1 MQTKDNMHRV
11 WDLNEAPT
19 PAYIIH
25 EEMLRLNLATIDKV
39 RREAGVEIIVALK
52 ANATWHLFPTLSEH
66 SDGATASSLS
76 EARLVVEH
84 MGVKAH
90 TYAPIYTEEEIDAI
104 LDASSHITFNSLSQ
118 YERYHKRAIE
128 RGVSCG
134 LRVNPE
140 YSTVETDIYNPAMPE
155 SRLGVR
161 ACDLE
166 ILPAGIQGLHFHS
179 LCESRPEDLE
189 ATLRSFEERFGR
201 HLDRVQWVNF
211 GGGHLMTHID
221 YDEDRLI
228 EILRSFKARHPHLR
242 IILEPG
248 SAFTWDTGVL
258 VARVEDIVRNGG
270 RNTLMLNVS
279 FACHMPDCLE
289 MPYKPTILGMHNP
302 TEGETAYW
310 MGGNSC
316 LAGDT
321 MGAWATDDG
330 HTPQIGERIIF
341 RDMIH
346 YTMVKTTMFNGVTH
360 PLIVLYSPERG
371 FETLRLFG
379 YDDYKH
385 RMG

>member
-140 YSTVETDIYNPAMPE
+140 YSTVETDLYNPAMPE

-189 ATLRSFEERFGR
+189 ATLRSFEERFGH
-201 HLDRVQWVNF
+201 HLDKVQWVNF

>member
-1 MQTKDNMHRV
+1 MHRV
-11 WDLNEAPT
+11 WSLNEAPT
-19 PAYIIH
+19 PAYVIH
-25 EEMLRLNLATIDKV
+25 KEMLDLNLTTIDKV
-39 RREAGVEIIVALK
+39 RREAGVEVIVALK
-52 ANATWHLFPTLSEH
+52 ANATWHIFPELKAH
-66 SDGATASSLS
+66 SDGATASSLA
-76 EARLVVEH
+76 EARLVVEY

-90 TYAPIYTEEEIDAI
+90 TYAPVYTEEEIDAI
-104 LDASSHITFNSLSQ
+104 LDASSHITFNSLAQ
-118 YERYHKRAIE
+118 YERYHRRAVE
-128 RGVSCG
+128 LGVSCG

-140 YSTVETDIYNPAMPE
+140 YSTVETDLYNPAMPE

-161 ACDLE
+161 AVDLDV
-166 ILPAGIQGLHFHS
+166 LPEGIEGLHFHS

-201 HLDRVQWVNF
+201 HLDRVRWVNF
-211 GGGHLMTHID
+211 GGGHLMTHAD
-221 YDEDRLI
+221 YDEDMLI
-228 EILRSFKARHPHLR
+228 DILRHFKARHPHLR

-258 VARVEDIVRNGG
+258 VARVEDVVRNGG

-289 MPYKPTILGMHNP
+289 MPYKPRILGMHDPN
-302 TEGETAYW
+302 EGETEYW

-330 HTPQIGERIIF
+330 VVPQVGNRIIF

-360 PLIVLYSPERG
+360 PSIVLYSPERG
-371 FETLRLFG
+371 FERLRT
-379 YDDYKH
+379 YDYTDYKH

>member
-1 MQTKDNMHRV
+1 MQRKESMHGV
-11 WDLNEAPT
+11 WGLSKAPT

-25 EEMLRLNLATIDKV
+25 EGMLRLNLATIDKV

-52 ANATWHLFPTLSEH
+52 ANATWHLFPTLRNH
-66 SDGATASSLS
+66 SDGATASSLN
-76 EARLVVEH
+76 EANLVVEH
-84 MGVKAH
+84 MGIKAH
-90 TYAPIYTEEEIDAI
+90 TYAPIYTEEEIDDI
-104 LDASSHITFNSLSQ
+104 LAASSHITFNSLSQ

-128 RGVSCG
+128 HGVSCG

-140 YSTVETDIYNPAMPE
+140 YSTVETDLYNPAMPE

-166 ILPAGIQGLHFHS
+166 RLPEGIEGLHFHS

-189 ATLRSFEERFGR
+189 ATLRSFEERFG
-201 HLDRVQWVNF
+201 HHITKVKWVNF
-211 GGGHLMTHID
+211 GGGHLMTHVD

-228 EILRSFKARHPHLR
+228 EILRSFKSRHPHLR
-242 IILEPG
+242 VILEPG

-302 TEGETAYW
+302 VEGEAEYW

-330 HTPQIGERIIF
+330 HTPQIGERIIL

-346 YTMVKTTMFNGVTH
+346 YTMVKTTMFNGVSH
-360 PLIVLYSPERG
+360 PAIVLYSEGQG
-371 FETLRLFG
+371 FETLRT
-379 YDDYKH
+379 YDYNDYKH

>member
-1 MQTKDNMHRV
+1 MHRV
-11 WDLNEAPT
+11 WSLNEAPT
-19 PAYIIH
+19 PAYVIH
-25 EEMLRLNLATIDKV
+25 KEMLDLNLATIDKV
-39 RREAGVEIIVALK
+39 RREAGVEVIVALK
-52 ANATWHLFPTLSEH
+52 ANATWHIFPELKAH
-66 SDGATASSLS
+66 SDGATASSLA
-76 EARLVVEH
+76 EARLVVEY

-90 TYAPIYTEEEIDAI
+90 TYAPVYTEEEIDAI
-104 LDASSHITFNSLSQ
+104 LDASSHITFNSLAQ
-118 YERYHKRAIE
+118 YERYHRRAVE

-140 YSTVETDIYNPAMPE
+140 YSTVETDLYNPAMPE

-161 ACDLE
+161 AVDLDV
-166 ILPAGIQGLHFHS
+166 LPEGIEGLHFHS

-201 HLDRVQWVNF
+201 HLDRVRWVNF
-211 GGGHLMTHID
+211 GGGHLMTHAD
-221 YDEDRLI
+221 YDEDVLI
-228 EILRSFKARHPHLR
+228 DILRRFKARHPHLR

-258 VARVEDIVRNGG
+258 VARVEDVVRNGG

-289 MPYKPTILGMHNP
+289 MPYKPRILGMHDPN
-302 TEGETAYW
+302 EGETEYW

-330 HTPQIGERIIF
+330 VVPQVGNRIIF

-360 PLIVLYSPERG
+360 PSIVLYSPERG
-371 FETLRLFG
+371 FERLRT
-379 YDDYKH
+379 YDYTDYKH

>member
-201 HLDRVQWVNF
+201 HLDRVKWVNF

>member
-1 MQTKDNMHRV
+1 MMRKEDMLGR
-11 WDLNEAPT
+11 WDLSKVPT
-19 PAYIIH
+19 PAYVIH
-25 EEMLRLNLATIDKV
+25 DDMLRLNLAAIDRV

-52 ANATWHLFPTLSEH
+52 ANATWHIFKRIAAH
-66 SDGATASSLS
+66 ADGATASSIA
-76 EARLVVEH
+76 EAKLVVEE
-84 MGVKAH
+84 MGYRAH
-90 TYAPIYTEEEIDAI
+90 TYAPVYVEEEIDAI

-118 YERYHKRAIE
+118 LVRYGERARE

-140 YSTVETDIYNPAMPE
+140 YSTVATDLYNPCIPE

-161 ACDLE
+161 ARDIDVWPE
-166 ILPAGIQGLHFHS
+166 GVEGLHFHS
-179 LCESRPEDLE
+179 LCESRPADLE
-189 ATLRSFEERFGR
+189 ATLRAVEERFGR
-201 HLDRVQWVNF
+201 HFDRLRWINF
-211 GGGHLMTHID
+211 GGGHLLTHKD
-221 YDEDRLI
+221 YDVDHLI
-228 EILRSFKARHPHLR
+228 DILRSFRQRHPHLR

-289 MPYKPTILGMHNP
+289 MPYKPAIRGMHDA
-302 TEGETAYW
+302 TEHETAWW

-316 LAGDT
+316 LAGD
-321 MGAWATDDG
+321 MYGAWATDDG
-330 HTPQIGERIIF
+330 HTPQVGERIIF

-360 PLIVLYSPERG
+360 PAIVLYSDERG
-371 FETLRLFG
+371 FETLRTFC
-379 YDDYKH
+379 YDDYKR

>member
-1 MQTKDNMHRV
+1 MIAKDNMLAA
-11 WDLNEAPT
+11 WELSDAPT

-25 EEMLRLNLATIDKV
+25 EGMLRLNLATIDRV

-52 ANATWHLFPTLSEH
+52 ANATWHIFGHLAEH

-84 MGVKAH
+84 MGKKAH

-104 LDASSHITFNSLSQ
+104 LDASSHITFNSLGQ
-118 YERYHKRAIE
+118 YRRYGERALK

-140 YSTVETDIYNPAMPE
+140 YSTVETDLYNPCMPQ
-155 SRLGVR
+155 SRLGVL
-161 ACDLE
+161 AADIAE
-166 ILPAGIQGLHFHS
+166 WPDGIEGLHFHS

-189 ATLRSFEERFGR
+189 ATLKAVEERFGR
-201 HLDRVQWVNF
+201 HLAKLKWVNF
-211 GGGHLMTHID
+211 GGGHLMTHKG
-221 YDEDRLI
+221 YNVEHLI
-228 EILRSFKARHPHLR
+228 AILRDFRARHPHLR
-242 IILEPG
+242 VILEPG

-258 VARVEDIVRNGG
+258 VARIEDIVHNGG
-270 RNTLMLNVS
+270 RGTLMLNVS

-289 MPYKPTILGMHNP
+289 MPYKPAIRGMHD
-302 TEGETAYW
+302 TVEGEQEWW

-316 LAGDT
+316 LAGD
-321 MGAWATDDG
+321 MYGGWAFDDG
-330 HTPQIGERIIF
+330 HTPEVGERIIF

-360 PLIVLYSPERG
+360 PAIAIYNDESG
-371 FETLRLFG
+371 FTTLRTFG
-379 YDDYKH
+379 YDDYKQ

>member
-128 RGVSCG
+128 HGVSCG

-140 YSTVETDIYNPAMPE
+140 YSTVETDLYNPAMPE

-189 ATLRSFEERFGR
+189 ATLRSFEERFGH

-360 PLIVLYSPERG
+360 PLIVHYSTERG